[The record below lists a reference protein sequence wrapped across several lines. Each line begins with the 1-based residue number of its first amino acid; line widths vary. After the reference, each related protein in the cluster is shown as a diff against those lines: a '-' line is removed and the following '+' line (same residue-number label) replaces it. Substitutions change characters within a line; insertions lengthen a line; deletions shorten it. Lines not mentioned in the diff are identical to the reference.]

1 MTEIIFH
8 HYPVSPVA
16 EKVRAGLGIKKLA
29 WRSVEHNRLPD
40 RPELFAMTAGYRRI
54 PVMQIGADIYCDSQC
69 ILRELERRFPEP
81 TFFPGPRQGHAVG
94 HLALDRRAGVRADV
108 PHRVRARDGQACR
121 RRWSPTA
128 RGSIWAPART

>member
-16 EKVRAGLGIKKLA
+16 EKVRAGFGVKKLT

-69 ILRELERRFPEP
+69 ILRELHRRFPEP
-81 TFFPGPRQGHAVG
+81 TFFPGGADCVPWVSGTNPLLQPRLGRMDTPSG
-94 HLALDRRAGVRADV
+94 
-108 PHRVRARDGQACR
+108 
-121 RRWSPTA
+121 
-128 RGSIWAPART
+128 